1 VAANEATVEE
11 RRARGRAAREL
22 ASRKDHGEWE
32 PPPGRAGAIGV
43 LERQGETRVQELLP
57 IRYAR
62 MAASPFA
69 FFRGSAAIMAADL
82 AGTPRSG
89 LTAQICGDAHLSNF
103 GGFAAPDRELV
114 FDLNDFDET
123 FPGPWEWDLKRLA
136 ASVAVAARDGGLGA
150 RERRDAVTA
159 VGRAY
164 RDAMHGLA
172 EMRNLDVWYARLEAD
187 EILARVREGLGEKAG
202 RKLQREMER
211 AERKNS
217 LRALAK
223 LTTREN
229 GELRL
234 VSDPPLVVPIGEL
247 LPEADAAGLVDV
259 LTSLV
264 RDYADTLR
272 PDLRPVVQSYRAI
285 DVARKVVGV
294 GSVGTRAWVLLMLGR
309 DEDDPLFLQV
319 KEAQRSVLQTHL
331 GRSRYANQGRRVVEG
346 QRLMQA
352 TGDALL
358 GWIRTNGVDGNTRD
372 FYVRQLWDWKLS
384 VAIDSFD
391 GDGFERYA
399 RLCGGTLAR
408 AHARTGDRVAIAAY
422 LGNRDSFDNALAR
435 FAESYADTNA
445 SDHAALVKA
454 IQSGRLPADN
464 SAV

>member
-11 RRARGRAAREL
+11 RRARGRAAREV
-22 ASRKDHGEWE
+22 ASRKDHGDWE

-159 VGRAY
+159 VGREY

-358 GWIRTNGVDGNTRD
+358 GWIRTTGVDGDTRD

-399 RLCGGTLAR
+399 GLCGGTLAR
-408 AHARTGDRVAIAAY
+408 AHARTGDRVALAAY
-422 LGNRDSFDNALAR
+422 LGNSDSFDNALAR

>member
-1 VAANEATVEE
+1 VADNGATVEE
-11 RRARGRAAREL
+11 RRARGRAAREV
-22 ASRKDHGEWE
+22 ASRKSQGEWA
-32 PPPGRAGAIGV
+32 PPAGRAGPIGM
-43 LERQGETRVQELLP
+43 LERQGETRVPELLP

-82 AGTPRSG
+82 AETPRSG
-89 LTAQICGDAHLSNF
+89 LIVQLCGDAHLSNF

-123 FPGPWEWDLKRLA
+123 FPGPWEWDVKRLG
-136 ASVAVAARDGGLGA
+136 ASVAVAGRDAGLGA
-150 RERRDAVTA
+150 HDRRGAVIA

-164 RDAMHGLA
+164 REAMHELA
-172 EMRNLDVWYARLEAD
+172 EMRNLDVWYTRLEAD

-202 RKLQREMER
+202 RKVRREMER

-223 LTTREN
+223 LTTRVN
-229 GELRL
+229 GEPRL
-234 VSDPPLVVPIGEL
+234 ISDPPLVVPIAEL
-247 LPEADAAGLVDV
+247 LPEADAKALVGALTGLVH
-259 LTSLV
+259 
-264 RDYADTLR
+264 DYADTLR
-272 PDLRPVVQSYRAI
+272 ADLRPVVQSYRAV
-285 DVARKVVGV
+285 DFARKVVGV

-319 KEAQRSVLQTHL
+319 KEAQRSVLQPHL

-352 TGDALL
+352 SGDLLL
-358 GWIRTNGVDGNTRD
+358 GWIRTKGIDDADRD

-384 VAIDSFD
+384 VAVESFD
-391 GDGFERYA
+391 ADGFERYGG
-399 RLCGGTLAR
+399 LCGATLAR

-422 LGNRDSFDNALAR
+422 LGDSDSFDKALAR
-435 FAESYADTNA
+435 FAESYADANE
-445 SDHAALVKA
+445 SDHRALIDA
-454 IQSGRLPADN
+454 IRSGRLAADT